1 MRYIP
6 IIAKIGLGPT
16 YDVIATGAKL
26 TNSITKFLT
35 TKTESKTITKFITDS
50 DLLHKFEMIK
60 AFESE
65 INNERSKGLRDVLI
79 EIEKLLGIIK
89 RDLELNT
96 KILIPF
102 YKFDIE
108 KHLPRLEELN
118 QLLDIRFNL
127 LCSILQTLN

>member
-1 MRYIP
+1 MIKYIP
-6 IIAKIGLGPT
+6 IAITAVGLNPFVE
-16 YDVIATGAKL
+16 VIKTSA
-26 TNSITKFLT
+26 SITSVLFNATRGHHKTVSGFLF
-35 TKTESKTITKFITDS
+35 KT

-65 INNERSKGLRDVLI
+65 INNERSKGLRDILI
-79 EIEKLLGIIK
+79 EIENILGIIK